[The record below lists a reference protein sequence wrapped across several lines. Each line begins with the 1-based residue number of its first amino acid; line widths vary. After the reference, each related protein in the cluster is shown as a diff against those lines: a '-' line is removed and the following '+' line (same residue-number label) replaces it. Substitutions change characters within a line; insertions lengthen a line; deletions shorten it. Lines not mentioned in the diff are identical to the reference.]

1 MRIAVLI
8 ISFVLMAVS
17 TVIVITKGAIEP
29 VVRNIIYIHVPASIC
44 SLICFGG
51 LFVFSIMY
59 LIKKKPIFDY
69 LGAASAEVAF
79 VFATVLNITGML
91 FAKAEWGL
99 WWSPSIRLIS
109 SAILWFLAAA
119 YLILRSSFNGQG
131 NKANLCAVFGVIA
144 FVDVPFVY
152 ISARLMRDI
161 HRPNFSFDSDWQ
173 SAALG
178 LAILA
183 TIILASVLIWV
194 RADIENLNER
204 LNS

>member
-1 MRIAVLI
+1 MRVTFLI
-8 ISFVLMAVS
+8 TSFVLMIAS
-17 TVIVITKGAIEP
+17 GVIAITKGAVEP
-29 VVRNIIYIHVPASIC
+29 VVRNIVYIHVPASIC
-44 SLICFGG
+44 SLVCFGG

-59 LIKKKPIFDY
+59 LVKKKPIFDY
-69 LGAASAEVAF
+69 LGAASAEAAF
-79 VFATVLNITGML
+79 VFAAVLNITGMI

-99 WWSPSIRLIS
+99 WWTPSMRLVS

-119 YLILRSSFNGQG
+119 YLILRSSFNEQA

-161 HRPNFSFDSDWQ
+161 HRPNFSFDSSWQ

-178 LAILA
+178 LAIAA
-183 TIILASVLIWV
+183 TIMLASVLVWM
-194 RADIENLNER
+194 RADIEKLNER

>member
-1 MRIAVLI
+1 MRVTVLI
-8 ISFVLMAVS
+8 TSFVLMIAS
-17 TVIVITKGAIEP
+17 GVIANTKGAIEP
-29 VVRNIIYIHVPASIC
+29 VVRNIVYIHVPASIC
-44 SLICFGG
+44 SLVCFGG

-79 VFATVLNITGML
+79 VFATVLNITGMI

-99 WWSPSIRLIS
+99 WWTPSMRLIS

-119 YLILRSSFNGQG
+119 YLILRSSFNEQG
-131 NKANLCAVFGVIA
+131 NKANLCAVFGIIA

-161 HRPNFSFDSDWQ
+161 HRPSFSFDSSWQ
-173 SAALG
+173 STALG

-183 TIILASVLIWV
+183 TIMLASTLIWM
-194 RADIENLNER
+194 RADIEKLNEK
-204 LNS
+204 LN

>member
-1 MRIAVLI
+1 MVTSGVIAMTNGV
-8 ISFVLMAVS
+8 
-17 TVIVITKGAIEP
+17 IEP
-29 VVRNIIYIHVPASIC
+29 IVRNIVYIHVPASIC
-44 SLICFGG
+44 SLVCFSG

-59 LIKKKPIFDY
+59 LVKKKPIFDY

-79 VFATVLNITGML
+79 VFATVLNITGMI

-99 WWSPSIRLIS
+99 WWTPSMRLIS

-119 YLILRSSFNGQG
+119 YLILRSSFNEQG
-131 NKANLCAVFGVIA
+131 NKANLCAVFGIIA

-152 ISARLMRDI
+152 TSARLMSDI
-161 HRPNFSFDSDWQ
+161 HRPSFSFDSGWQ

-178 LAILA
+178 LAILG
-183 TIILASVLIWV
+183 TIMLASVLIWM
-194 RADIENLNER
+194 RADIEKLNER

>member
-1 MRIAVLI
+1 MRVTVLI
-8 ISFVLMAVS
+8 ISFVLMIAS
-17 TVIVITKGAIEP
+17 GVIAFTKGAIEP
-29 VVRNIIYIHVPASIC
+29 VVRNIVYIHVPASIC
-44 SLICFGG
+44 SLVCFGG

-59 LIKKKPIFDY
+59 LIKKKPVFDY

-79 VFATVLNITGML
+79 VFATVLNITGMI

-99 WWSPSIRLIS
+99 WWTPSMRLIS

-119 YLILRSSFNGQG
+119 YLILRSSFNEQG
-131 NKANLCAVFGVIA
+131 NKANLCAVFGIIA

-161 HRPNFSFDSDWQ
+161 HRPSFSFDSSWQ

-178 LAILA
+178 LAIVA
-183 TIILASVLIWV
+183 TIMLASALIWM
-194 RADIENLNER
+194 RADTEKLNKR
-204 LNS
+204 LN

>member
-1 MRIAVLI
+1 MRVTVLI
-8 ISFVLMAVS
+8 TSFVLMIAS
-17 TVIVITKGAIEP
+17 GVIANTKGAIEP
-29 VVRNIIYIHVPASIC
+29 VVRNIVYIHVPASIC
-44 SLICFGG
+44 SLVCFGG

-79 VFATVLNITGML
+79 VFATVLNITGMI

-99 WWSPSIRLIS
+99 WWTPSMRLIS

-119 YLILRSSFNGQG
+119 YLILRSSFNEQG
-131 NKANLCAVFGVIA
+131 NKANLCAVFGIIA

-161 HRPNFSFDSDWQ
+161 HRPSFSFDSNWQ
-173 SAALG
+173 STALG

-183 TIILASVLIWV
+183 TIMLASTLIWM
-194 RADIENLNER
+194 RADIEKLNEK
-204 LNS
+204 LN